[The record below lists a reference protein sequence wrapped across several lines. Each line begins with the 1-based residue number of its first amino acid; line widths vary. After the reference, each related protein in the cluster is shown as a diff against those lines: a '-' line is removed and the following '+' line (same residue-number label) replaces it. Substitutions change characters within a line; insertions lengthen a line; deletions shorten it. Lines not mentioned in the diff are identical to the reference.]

1 MKFDTSMFEKND
13 KKLAKQVKDLEK
25 YFKGNEVVR
34 LSWIDAK
41 FIVKRSYVII
51 YELTKFNELEELEH
65 EDKNF
70 YNYYLRLATKNFRP
84 WNYINIVKSANR
96 FFAHVPNAIQIR
108 LNNERKRK
116 MQSVWFNWFSIKGGF

>member
-1 MKFDTSMFEKND
+1 MKFDTSLFEKND
-13 KKLAKQVKDLEK
+13 KKLAKEVKSLEK
-25 YFKGNEVVR
+25 YFKGDKVVR

-51 YELTKFNELEELEH
+51 YELKKFNELEELEH

-70 YNYYLRLATKNFRP
+70 YNYYFRLATKNFTP
-84 WNYINIVKSANR
+84 WHYLNIIRSANR

-116 MQSVWFNWFSIKGGF
+116 MQSV

>member
-1 MKFDTSMFEKND
+1 MKFDTTLFDKND

-25 YFKGNEVVR
+25 YFKGEKVVR

-41 FIVKRSYVII
+41 YIVKRSFVII
-51 YELTKFNELEELEH
+51 YELKKFNELEELEH

-70 YNYYLRLATKNFRP
+70 YNYYLRIAQEKFRP
-84 WNYINIVKSANR
+84 WYYYKIAKSANG

-116 MQSVWFNWFSIKGGF
+116 MQSVWINWFFNQRR

>member
-1 MKFDTSMFEKND
+1 MIFDTTLFEKND
-13 KKLAKQVKDLEK
+13 AELAKQVKELEK
-25 YFKGNEVVR
+25 YFKGDEVVR

-41 FIVKRSYVII
+41 YIVKHTFVII

-70 YNYYLRLATKNFRP
+70 YNYYLRLATTNFRP
-84 WNYINIVKSANR
+84 WHYCQIARVANG

-116 MQSVWFNWFSIKGGF
+116 AQSV

>member
-1 MKFDTSMFEKND
+1 MKFDTSLFEKND
-13 KKLAKQVKDLEK
+13 KKLAKQVKAIEK
-25 YFKGNEVVR
+25 YFKGDEVVR

-41 FIVKRSYVII
+41 YIVKRSFVII

-70 YNYYLRLATKNFRP
+70 YNYYLRIAQENFRP
-84 WNYINIVKSANR
+84 WHYYKIAKSANG
-96 FFAHVPNAIQIR
+96 FFAYVPNAIQIR

-116 MQSVWFNWFSIKGGF
+116 MQSV

>member
-1 MKFDTSMFEKND
+1 MKFDTSLFEKND

-25 YFKGNEVVR
+25 YFKGDKVVR

-41 FIVKRSYVII
+41 YIVKRSFVII

-65 EDKNF
+65 NDKIF
-70 YNYYLRLATKNFRP
+70 YNYYLKLATKDFRP
-84 WNYINIVKSANR
+84 WHYYQIVKSANG

-116 MQSVWFNWFSIKGGF
+116 MQSV

>member
-1 MKFDTSMFEKND
+1 MIFDTTLFEKND
-13 KKLAKQVKDLEK
+13 KKLAKQVKDIEK
-25 YFKGNEVVR
+25 YFKGDEVVR

-41 FIVKRSYVII
+41 YIVRRSFVIV

-70 YNYYLRLATKNFRP
+70 YNYYLRLAQKNFRA
-84 WNYINIVKSANR
+84 WHYYKIVSSANR

-116 MQSVWFNWFSIKGGF
+116 MQSV

>member
-1 MKFDTSMFEKND
+1 MKFDTSLFEKND

-25 YFKGNEVVR
+25 YFKGEEVVC

-41 FIVKRSYVII
+41 YIVKRSFVII

-70 YNYYLRLATKNFRP
+70 YNYYFNLAVKNFRP
-84 WNYINIVKSANR
+84 WHYYKIAQSANR
-96 FFAHVPNAIQIR
+96 FFSVCPNAIQIR

-116 MQSVWFNWFSIKGGF
+116 MQSV

>member
-1 MKFDTSMFEKND
+1 MIFDTTLFEKND
-13 KKLAKQVKDLEK
+13 TELAKEVKSLEK
-25 YFKGNEVVR
+25 YFKGDEVVR

-41 FIVKRSYVII
+41 YIVKRSFVII
-51 YELTKFNELEELEH
+51 YELKKFNELEELEH

-70 YNYYLRLATKNFRP
+70 YDYYLRLATKNFTP
-84 WNYINIVKSANR
+84 WHYHKIVSAANM

-116 MQSVWFNWFSIKGGF
+116 MQSV